1 MVAQLEPLRLLSIK
15 TVATKTMQAL
25 SKVLPDGGTH
35 PFATHN
41 RNHADA
47 TIRKLSDPIRGFHQR
62 FHRIP
67 RRPIEGIAKDILEAA
82 KKQDEQRITLRVYT
96 IIGDATN
103 SGWRI
108 KSPRPPWLMRR
119 SVGHDELTVAGVDGD
134 FGHSITSMTAA
145 LKLACL
151 GTWKARACM
160 CAWTMD

>member
-35 PFATHN
+35 PFATYN

-96 IIGDATN
+96 VIGDATN

-108 KSPRPPWLMRR
+108 KPPPSAMANAPFRRTRSPWRSRAASERR
-119 SVGHDELTVAGVDGD
+119 CRSRK
-134 FGHSITSMTAA
+134 SP
-145 LKLACL
+145 
-151 GTWKARACM
+151 
-160 CAWTMD
+160 